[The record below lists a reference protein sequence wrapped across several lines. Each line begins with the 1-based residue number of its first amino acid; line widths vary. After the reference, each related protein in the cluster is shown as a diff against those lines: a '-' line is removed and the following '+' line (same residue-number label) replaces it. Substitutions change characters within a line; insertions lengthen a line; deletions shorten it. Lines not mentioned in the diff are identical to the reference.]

1 MPLSNSQYNQIMR
14 DYDAQQ
20 LLDRQ
25 IEVQRTEE
33 LYRKL
38 PQLKE
43 IDQKIA
49 DVSLEVAMEMI
60 ESGHSER
67 LDQEVDRRV
76 RLLVDEKQALMK
88 ANGFPEDFLQIPYRC
103 PDCKDTGYIQG
114 KKCHCF
120 RQAEINLVYHQSH
133 LTKMLESGSFDDFNI
148 DYYSAATKDGSDRIS
163 PREAAANGLAVA
175 KRFVSQFGKG
185 QDDNLLI
192 YGETGMGKTFLA
204 NCIARALLDQGYPV
218 IYFTAFQFFDLVEK
232 HTFSHDSDDH
242 SDEDY
247 ENLLNCDLLI
257 LDDIGTELSNNF
269 TRSQLFAILNERLI
283 RKHPTILTTNLS
295 LADLKER
302 YDERIFSRA
311 LGNYTLI
318 KLFGD
323 DIRLQRK
330 FNNTPAT

>member
-120 RQAEINLVYHQSH
+120 RQAEINLVYHNWLRSVN
-133 LTKMLESGSFDDFNI
+133 LALEMKRSQNL
-148 DYYSAATKDGSDRIS
+148 SAKWHTSNAAKSSS
-163 PREAAANGLAVA
+163 PR
-175 KRFVSQFGKG
+175 ST
-185 QDDNLLI
+185 I
-192 YGETGMGKTFLA
+192 S
-204 NCIARALLDQGYPV
+204 AR
-218 IYFTAFQFFDLVEK
+218 
-232 HTFSHDSDDH
+232 S
-242 SDEDY
+242 
-247 ENLLNCDLLI
+247 
-257 LDDIGTELSNNF
+257 
-269 TRSQLFAILNERLI
+269 
-283 RKHPTILTTNLS
+283 
-295 LADLKER
+295 
-302 YDERIFSRA
+302 
-311 LGNYTLI
+311 
-318 KLFGD
+318 
-323 DIRLQRK
+323 
-330 FNNTPAT
+330 

>member
-1 MPLSNSQYNQIMR
+1 MMKRVMR
-14 DYDAQQ
+14 HDGAIDNETIELQGTDAFEKVEDRSKVSGA
-20 LLDRQ
+20 LRSLDRMASQ
-25 IEVQRTEE
+25 ARP
-33 LYRKL
+33 KGF
-38 PQLKE
+38 
-43 IDQKIA
+43 IA
-49 DVSLEVAMEMI
+49 FIIA
-60 ESGHSER
+60 
-67 LDQEVDRRV
+67 
-76 RLLVDEKQALMK
+76 
-88 ANGFPEDFLQIPYRC
+88 
-103 PDCKDTGYIQG
+103 
-114 KKCHCF
+114 
-120 RQAEINLVYHQSH
+120 
-133 LTKMLESGSFDDFNI
+133 
-148 DYYSAATKDGSDRIS
+148 
-163 PREAAANGLAVA
+163 
-175 KRFVSQFGKG
+175 
-185 QDDNLLI
+185 
-192 YGETGMGKTFLA
+192 ETGMGKTFLA

-232 HTFSHDSDDH
+232 HTFSHDPDDH

-302 YDERIFSRA
+302 YDERIFSRT